1 MPLIKL
7 HFQPGI
13 NKETTALADKQT
25 WFAGNNVRFR
35 SGVAEKIGGWVL
47 DTGSNASALQQS
59 DGQFWGVA
67 RSLFN
72 WVSIVGVKLLGMG
85 TSFKYYIQGGNGGNF
100 NDVTPLRLGYSAVAC
115 TFTATSGSNSI
126 KVTTGST
133 SNLALPGA
141 FVTFSGA
148 VSLGGNIT
156 ATVLNAEFQIQT
168 VISNTQFTVT
178 AGVNA
183 NSSDTGTGGSG
194 ATAAFQ
200 INPNGYVYQPP
211 VGWSAGGWGG
221 VNTTGS
227 TSASFTGAISGTTL
241 TASSVSGKLAVGQTV
256 QGTGVAPGTTISA
269 QLTGTAGGAGTYSL
283 SVSQTVSSEAMT
295 STSSTTWG
303 NSVAS
308 SVTTANIQL
317 WSQSNYGENLVINQ
331 RGGPIYYWVLDD
343 NNPAT
348 FYRAQQLSPTNTNT
362 QIGNNGVSAEY
373 WYTDTGTPACPTIAN
388 FLLVSDQSR
397 FVIAYGTDNPAG
409 GTSGVQDPMLISW
422 SDQENI
428 TVWYPSAT
436 NQAGNYRLSTGSQII
451 TAIQMTQ
458 QILVFT
464 DTAIYSQQYLGP
476 PYVWGFQ
483 IMGSNTSILSQNC
496 VVVANNTA
504 YWMGVDKFYAYN
516 GAVQT
521 LPSAMRKYV
530 YENINL
536 TQASQFFAGSNE
548 GFSEIWWY
556 YCSAAS
562 NTIDSY
568 VIYNYVDQ
576 SWSYGNTNGTTT
588 VGNTWAPGYVGARTA
603 WAYSPLRNG
612 PMSTGYS
619 ASGSNGVL
627 IYQEQGVDDGTT
639 TPATAIQSFIQ
650 SGDFDIGDGDRY
662 GFAWRMVPD
671 VSFDGSNVSNPSC
684 YMTLLPRQ
692 NPGSAYTVNFAPPA
706 ITSTQAYSNATPFY
720 GTQQFTQQLNIRV
733 RGRQMAMMVGSN
745 TLGTQW
751 QVGIPRIDV
760 RPDGRKA

>member
-7 HFQPGI
+7 QFQPGI

-35 SGVAEKIGGWVL
+35 SGVAEKLGGWVI
-47 DTGSNASALQQS
+47 DTGANASALKQS

-72 WVSIVGVKLLGMG
+72 WVSIIGVKLLGIG

-100 NDVTPLRLGYSAVAC
+100 NDVTPVRLGFSLVTC
-115 TFTATSGSNSI
+115 TFAATNGSPTI
-126 KVTTGST
+126 TVTTGST

-168 VISNTQFTVT
+168 VINNTQFTVT

-183 NSSDTGTGGSG
+183 NSSDSGNGGASSK
-194 ATAAFQ
+194 AAFQ

-241 TASSVSGKLAVGQTV
+241 TASSVSGKIAVGQAV
-256 QGTGVAPGTTISA
+256 QGTGVAPGTTIAA
-269 QLTGTAGGAGTYSL
+269 QLSGTTGGAGTYSV
-283 SVSQTVSSEAMT
+283 SVSQTVGSESMT

-303 NSVAS
+303 YSVAS
-308 SVTTANIQL
+308 SVTTSSIQL
-317 WSQSNYGENLVINQ
+317 WSQSNYGENLVFNQ
-331 RGGPIYYWVLDD
+331 RGGPLYYWVLDD
-343 NNPAT
+343 NSPST
-348 FYRAQQLSPTNTNT
+348 FYRAQQLSPSNTN
-362 QIGNNGVSAEY
+362 QQVGNNGVLAQY
-373 WYTDTGTPACPTIAN
+373 WYTDAGTSACPTIAN
-388 FLLVSDQSR
+388 FVLVSDQSR
-397 FVIAYGTDNPAG
+397 FVIAYGTDNLG
-409 GTSGVQDPMLISW
+409 NGVQDPMLISW
-422 SDQENI
+422 SDQQNI
-428 TVWYPSAT
+428 TVWNPAAT
-436 NQAGNYRLSTGSQII
+436 NQAGSYRLSTGSQII

-483 IMGSNTSILSQNC
+483 IMGSNISILSQNC
-496 VVVANNTA
+496 VAVANNTA
-504 YWMGVDKFYAYN
+504 FWMGVDKFYYYN

-521 LPSAMRKYV
+521 LPSEMRKYV

-548 GFSEIWWY
+548 GFSEIWWF

-576 SWSYGNTNGTTT
+576 SWSYGNTA
-588 VGNTWAPGYVGARTA
+588 GNSAGASAGYVAARTA
-603 WAYSPLRNG
+603 WAYSPLRGG

-619 ASGSNGVL
+619 PSASNGTL

-671 VSFDGSNVSNPSC
+671 VSFDGSNVANPTC

-692 NPGSAYTVNFAPPA
+692 NPGAAYTVNVTPPT
-706 ITSTQAYSNATPFY
+706 ITSTQTYSNAQPFF
-720 GTQQFTQQLNIRV
+720 GTQQYTQQINIRV
-733 RGRQMAMMVGSN
+733 RGRQIAMVVGSN

-760 RPDGRKA
+760 RADGRRA

>member
-7 HFQPGI
+7 KFQPGI

-35 SGVAEKIGGWVL
+35 SGNAEKVGGWVV
-47 DTGSNASALQQS
+47 DTGSNASALKQP

-72 WVSIVGVKLLGMG
+72 WVSIIGVKLLGIG

-100 NDVTPLRLGYSAVAC
+100 YDVTPVRLGYSAVSC
-115 TFTATSGSNSI
+115 TFTATNGSPSI
-126 KVTTGST
+126 KVTTSV

-141 FVTFSGA
+141 FVTFTGA

-156 ATVLNAEFQIQT
+156 STVLNAEFQIQT
-168 VISNTQFTVT
+168 VINNTQFTIT

-183 NSSDTGTGGSG
+183 NSSDSGNGGSG
-194 ATAAFQ
+194 ATSAFQ

-221 VNTTGS
+221 INTTGS
-227 TSASFTGAISGTTL
+227 TSASFTGAISALTL
-241 TASSVSGKLAVGQTV
+241 TASSVSGKIVVGQTV

-269 QLTGTAGGAGTYSL
+269 QLSGTAGGAGTYSV
-283 SVSQTVSSEAMT
+283 SVSQTVGSEAMT

-303 NSVAS
+303 YSVAS
-308 SVTTANIQL
+308 SVTTASIQL
-317 WSQSNYGENLVINQ
+317 WSQSNYGENLVFNQ
-331 RGGPIYYWVLDD
+331 RGGPLYYWVLDD
-343 NNPAT
+343 NSPST
-348 FYRAQQLSPTNTNT
+348 FYRAQQLSPTNTNS
-362 QIGNNGVSAEY
+362 QVGNNGVLSQY
-373 WYTDTGTPACPTIAN
+373 WYTDTGTSACPTIAN
-388 FLLVSDQSR
+388 FVLVSDQSR
-397 FVIAYGTDNPAG
+397 FVIAYGTDNLG
-409 GTSGVQDPMLISW
+409 NSIQDPMLISW
-422 SDQENI
+422 SDQQNI
-428 TVWYPSAT
+428 TVWNPAAT

-483 IMGSNTSILSQNC
+483 IMGNNISILSQNC
-496 VVVANNTA
+496 VAVANNTA
-504 YWMGVDKFYAYN
+504 FWMGVDKFYYYN

-521 LPSAMRKYV
+521 LPSEMRKYV

-536 TQASQFFAGSNE
+536 SQSSQFFAGLNE
-548 GFSEIWWY
+548 GFSEVWWF

-562 NTIDSY
+562 STIDSY
-568 VIYNYVDQ
+568 VIYNYLDN
-576 SWSYGNTNGTTT
+576 SWAYGNTAGNSAGTS
-588 VGNTWAPGYVGARTA
+588 AGYVAARTA
-603 WAYSPLRNG
+603 WAYSPLRGG

-619 ASGSNGVL
+619 LSASNGVL

-639 TPATAIQSFIQ
+639 TPATAIQSYIQ

-671 VSFDGSNVSNPSC
+671 VSFDGSNVTNPSC

-692 NPGSAYTVNFAPPA
+692 NPGNAYTIQVPAPTV
-706 ITSTQAYSNATPFY
+706 TSTQSYSSTTPFY
-720 GTQQFTQQLNIRV
+720 GTQQFTPQINIRV
-733 RGRQMAMMVGSN
+733 RGRQMAMVVGSN

-751 QVGIPRIDV
+751 QVGMPRIDV
-760 RPDGRKA
+760 RPDGRRA

>member
-7 HFQPGI
+7 KFQPGI

-35 SGVAEKIGGWVL
+35 SGNAEKVGGWVV
-47 DTGSNASALQQS
+47 DTGSNASALKQP

-72 WVSIVGVKLLGMG
+72 WVSIIGVKLLGIG

-100 NDVTPLRLGYSAVAC
+100 YDVTPVRLGYSAVSC
-115 TFTATSGSNSI
+115 TFTATNGSPSI
-126 KVTTGST
+126 KVTTSV

-141 FVTFSGA
+141 FVTFTGA

-156 ATVLNAEFQIQT
+156 STVLNAEFQIQT
-168 VISNTQFTVT
+168 VINNTQFTIT

-183 NSSDTGTGGSG
+183 NSSDSGNGGSG
-194 ATAAFQ
+194 ATSAFQ

-221 VNTTGS
+221 INTTGS
-227 TSASFTGAISGTTL
+227 TSASFTGAISALTL
-241 TASSVSGKLAVGQTV
+241 TASSVSGKIVVGQTV

-269 QLTGTAGGAGTYSL
+269 QLSGTAGGAGTYSV
-283 SVSQTVSSEAMT
+283 SVSQTVGSEAMT

-303 NSVAS
+303 YSVAS
-308 SVTTANIQL
+308 SVTTASIQL
-317 WSQSNYGENLVINQ
+317 WSQSNYGENLVFNQ
-331 RGGPIYYWVLDD
+331 RGGPLYYWVLDD
-343 NNPAT
+343 NSPST
-348 FYRAQQLSPTNTNT
+348 FYRAQQLSPTNTNS
-362 QIGNNGVSAEY
+362 QVGNNGVLSQY
-373 WYTDTGTPACPTIAN
+373 WYTDTGTSACPTIAN
-388 FLLVSDQSR
+388 FVLVSDQSR
-397 FVIAYGTDNPAG
+397 FVIAYGTDNLG
-409 GTSGVQDPMLISW
+409 NGVQDPMLISW
-422 SDQENI
+422 SDQQNI
-428 TVWYPSAT
+428 TTWYPAAT
-436 NQAGNYRLSTGSQII
+436 NQAGSYRLSTGSQII

-483 IMGSNTSILSQNC
+483 IMGNNISILSQNC
-496 VVVANNTA
+496 VAVANNTA
-504 YWMGVDKFYAYN
+504 FWMGVDKFYYYN

-521 LPSAMRKYV
+521 LPSEMRQYV

-536 TQASQFFAGSNE
+536 QQSNQFFAGLNE
-548 GFSEIWWY
+548 GFSEIWWF

-562 NTIDSY
+562 STIDSY
-568 VIYNYVDQ
+568 VIYNYLDN
-576 SWSYGNTNGTTT
+576 SWAYGNTAGNSAGTS
-588 VGNTWAPGYVGARTA
+588 AGYVAARTA
-603 WAYSPLRNG
+603 WAYSPLRGG

-619 ASGSNGVL
+619 LSASNGVL

-639 TPATAIQSFIQ
+639 TPATAIQSYIQ

-671 VSFDGSNVSNPSC
+671 VYFDGSNVTNPSC

-692 NPGSAYTVNFAPPA
+692 NPGNAYTIQVPAPTV
-706 ITSTQAYSNATPFY
+706 TSTQSYSSTTPFY
-720 GTQQFTQQLNIRV
+720 GTQQFTPQINIRV
-733 RGRQMAMMVGSN
+733 RGRQMAMVVGSN

-751 QVGIPRIDV
+751 QVGMPRIDV
-760 RPDGRKA
+760 RPDGRRA